1 MASSW
6 ITDEVCVACTGR
18 PDGVN
23 LTFGGQHMKK
33 SHRGLFRIFRK
44 ISIKTK
50 LVLLL
55 TTQMLIPLVLIG
67 FLSYKN
73 SEGIIKE
80 NSTDYSRDILHM
92 IRLRLDDYMDNLVQ
106 ISQDLLY
113 EEKIYEVLKSDTNIE
128 DPLKLYEIQNSVN
141 SHLKM
146 VVISRPEIR
155 SICIYAN
162 DGRIFYQDDNTREA
176 GTHDDLPFAE
186 MLEQAR
192 SKKGKPSLYIVSDG
206 SRVQDIYMIRQI
218 NDRDDFVELGLLVM
232 HVKKEILDEV
242 YQGLTGNF
250 ENFIILSPNMELI
263 ASRDYDDPSYISGVL
278 NESIDGYMGEKVDEK
293 AGMFISY
300 ITQELTGW
308 KIVSYVSLDVLYKD
322 ANTLKNNIIMLCIVA
337 VAVLSVVTLI
347 TAVNIIKPINKLVNG
362 MKKVQSGEGN
372 VRIEVDREDEIGFLQ
387 KAFNEMSGEIHHLVN
402 WVYREQLTRKEA
414 ELKALQSQINPHF
427 LFNTLEAINWMAQL
441 NNVPEISDTVSDL
454 SDLMEASIGR
464 DDRLITIEE
473 EFKYADKYIS
483 LQKRR
488 FGDKIELIKDIQP
501 DVYGIQIPRLLIQPL
516 IENAV
521 YHGIERNR
529 GRGTIRLNAYR
540 VEKGRVCV
548 EVIDNGAGMGPEE
561 LEELNARLAM
571 DNDTYFKNLGGKK
584 RTSIGIENVNRRIKL
599 FYGEEY
605 GLKIESRV
613 GEFTKVTVTIPCE
626 VNMDN
631 REGFYVQSS
640 DSR

>member
-1 MASSW
+1 
-6 ITDEVCVACTGR
+6 V
-18 PDGVN
+18 
-23 LTFGGQHMKK
+23 KK
-33 SHRGLFRIFRK
+33 TRRGLWKIFGK

-50 LVLLL
+50 LVMLLI
-55 TTQMLIPLVLIG
+55 TQILIPLVLIG

-73 SEGIIKE
+73 SESIIKE

-92 IRLRLDDYMDNLVQ
+92 IRLRLDDYINNLIQ

-113 EEKIYEVLKSDTNIE
+113 DEKIYEALMSDSSIE
-128 DPLKLYEIQNSVN
+128 DPLKIYESQSSVN

-155 SICIYAN
+155 SLCIYTN
-162 DGRIFYQDDNTREA
+162 DGKVFYQDDNTREA
-176 GTHDDLPFAE
+176 GFRNVLPYEE
-186 MLEQAR
+186 MLGQAR
-192 SKKGKPSLYIVSDG
+192 KEKGKPSLYIMSDG
-206 SRVQDIYMIRQI
+206 QRAQDIYMIRQI
-218 NDRDDFVELGLLVM
+218 NDRDSFEELGLLIM
-232 HVKKEILDEV
+232 HVKKEILDQV
-242 YQGLTGNF
+242 YQGLTGNL
-250 ENFIILSPNMELI
+250 ENIMILSPNMELI
-263 ASRDYDDPSYISGVL
+263 ASRDYDDLSVMTDVL
-278 NESIDGYMGEKVDEK
+278 NESIEGYMGEKIDEK

-300 ITQELTGW
+300 ITQQITGW

-322 ANTLKNNIIMLCIVA
+322 ANTLKNNIIMLCIAA
-337 VAVLSVVTLI
+337 VIVLSFVTLI
-347 TAVNIIKPINKLVNG
+347 IAVNIVKPINNLVNG
-362 MKKVQSGEGN
+362 MKKVQSGEGI
-372 VRIEVDREDEIGFLQ
+372 RLEIDREDEFGFLQ
-387 KAFNEMSGEIHHLVN
+387 RAFNEMASEIHHLVN

-441 NNVPEISDTVSDL
+441 NDVPEISDTVSDL

-473 EFKYADKYIS
+473 EFRYADKYIS

-488 FGDKIELIKDIQP
+488 FGDKIELIKDIQS
-501 DVYGIQIPRLLIQPL
+501 DVYDIKIPRLLIQPL

-529 GRGTIRLNAYR
+529 GRGTINLNAYR
-540 VEKGRVCV
+540 DEQGRVCV

-599 FYGEEY
+599 FYGENY
-605 GLKIESRV
+605 GLKMESRI
-613 GEFTKVTVTIPCE
+613 GEYTKVTVTIPCE
-626 VNMDN
+626 VNLDN
-631 REGFYVQSS
+631 REGFYVQGS